1 MKKIAVFSVGSGG
14 HVLPAKNIINE
25 LIDHGVSID
34 RFIFITDKRGIQ
46 YLSDIKVKVLVMDV
60 YRSNYG
66 LLGYIF
72 NFYKFI
78 KS

>member
-34 RFIFITDKRGIQ
+34 RFIFILVSITDGK
-46 YLSDIKVKVLVMDV
+46 YFHL
-60 YRSNYG
+60 
-66 LLGYIF
+66 
-72 NFYKFI
+72 
-78 KS
+78 KSCF